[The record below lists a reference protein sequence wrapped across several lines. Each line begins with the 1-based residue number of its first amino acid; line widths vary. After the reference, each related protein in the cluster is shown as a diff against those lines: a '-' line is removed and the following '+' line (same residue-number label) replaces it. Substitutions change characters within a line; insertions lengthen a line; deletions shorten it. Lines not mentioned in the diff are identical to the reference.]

1 MSLASPPTSS
11 IDAYLRRQAIW
22 RRSLFFGLTLLSALA
37 GGVLMLDIVRAAGL
51 STLQVSGLVMFTA
64 LFTWISGAFWTA
76 VAGFVV
82 RLRGRDAA
90 ALAAT
95 RSEHRRLTSRT
106 AIVTPIYNENTE
118 RVFAGVEA
126 IWRSLMQQ
134 RDQGCFDFFV
144 LSDTRVPEIARA
156 EELAWRALVARLGAG
171 GRLFYRRRAENTA
184 RKAGN
189 VAEFVRNWG
198 GAYDYMIVLDADSIM
213 SGQSLVCLAQV
224 MDAHPKVGIVQT
236 LPLLVGRDTFFARL
250 LQFNTRLNGPMFAS
264 GLAFWQLGESNYW
277 GHNAIIRLRP
287 FAEHCALPRLPG
299 SPPFGGEILSH
310 DIVEAAFMRR
320 AGYQTWLL
328 PDIPGSWEE
337 IPSNIIDYAARDR
350 RWAQGNLQHLGVM
363 PMRGLHWLS
372 RVHML
377 TGVLSYATSP
387 MWLLVLVL
395 SSILTCA
402 AALSTH
408 QYFQPGMYS
417 LFPSWPQ
424 YRDGEI
430 TALLSMTITLLILPK
445 LLGACLALRERAL
458 RRAFGGGPRLLVSVL
473 IEQLMSM
480 LMAPTMMLFHSSF
493 VIGAI
498 LGRNVGW
505 DAQSR
510 GDRGV
515 LWLEALRRHAWHV
528 LLGLVWG
535 GVILAIA
542 PTFIWWLLPVIVGML
557 LPVPFTVLTSRSS
570 IGRRL
575 RAAGLLLIPEETT
588 PPPELLSV
596 AHHEPLLSQPDTE
609 SSPVSVPQRVP
620 LTMVAE
626 PASYVFGLWRH
637 SQNDGR
643 DGRLRGGSGRGSAVR
658 GDAASARPA
667 ARLGD
672 RLAAPQTIDLS
683 ERDKSQRP

>member
-1 MSLASPPTSS
+1 MTQQRSQTFS
-11 IDAYLRRQAIW
+11 IDRYLRRQANW
-22 RRSLFFGLTLLSALA
+22 RRSLFFGLTLLTALA
-37 GGVLMLDIVRAAGL
+37 GGALMLDIVRAAGL
-51 STLQVSGLVMFTA
+51 STLQISGLIMFTA

-82 RLRGRDAA
+82 RCIGRDPAT
-90 ALAAT
+90 LAAT
-95 RSEHRRLTSRT
+95 RCEHRRLTGRT
-106 AIVTPIYNENTE
+106 AIVTPIYNEDTD

-126 IWRSLMQQ
+126 IWRSLAQQ
-134 RDQGCFDFFV
+134 RDQACFDFFV
-144 LSDTRVPEIARA
+144 LSDTRSTEIARA
-156 EELAWRALVARLGAG
+156 EELAWRALVARLRAG
-171 GRLFYRRRAENTA
+171 GRLFYRRRKDNVA

-189 VAEFVRNWG
+189 IAEFVRNWG

-213 SGQSLVCLAQV
+213 SGHALVSMAQV
-224 MDAHPKVGIVQT
+224 MEAHPQVGIVQT

-250 LQFNTRLNGPMFAS
+250 LQFNTRLNGPMFAA
-264 GLAFWQLGESNYW
+264 GLAFWQLGEGNYW
-277 GHNAIIRLRP
+277 GHNAIIRLKP

-320 AGYQTWLL
+320 AGYQVWLL
-328 PDIPGSWEE
+328 PDIAGSWEE

-372 RVHML
+372 RIHML
-377 TGVLSYATSP
+377 TGVLSYVTSP

-395 SSILTCA
+395 SSILTIA

-430 TALLSMTITLLILPK
+430 AALLSMTITLLILPK
-445 LLGACLALRERAL
+445 LLGAVLALRVRAM
-458 RRAFGGGPRLLVSVL
+458 RRAFGGAPRLLVSVL
-473 IEQLMSM
+473 LEQLMSM
-480 LMAPTMMLFHSSF
+480 LMAPTMMLFHTSF
-493 VIGAI
+493 VLRAL

-515 LWLEALRRHAWHV
+515 GWLEALRRHGWHV
-528 LLGLVWG
+528 CLGLAWG
-535 GVILAIA
+535 GLILALA
-542 PTFIWWLLPVIVGML
+542 PAFIWWMMPVIVGML
-557 LPVPFTVLTSRSS
+557 LPVPFTVLTSRASL
-570 IGRRL
+570 GRRL
-575 RAAGLLLIPEETT
+575 RAAGLLVIPEEST
-588 PPPELLSV
+588 PPPELLTLTR
-596 AHHEPLLSQPDTE
+596 HEPLLAQTDAEPPS
-609 SSPVSVPQRVP
+609 VSVPQRVP
-620 LTMVAE
+620 LTMLSA
-626 PASYVFGLWRH
+626 PASYVFGLWRQQPEDAH
-637 SQNDGR
+637 DG
-643 DGRLRGGSGRGSAVR
+643 LRGGSGRGGALR
-658 GDAASARPA
+658 GEPATRPA
-667 ARLGD
+667 GALGE

-683 ERDKSQRP
+683 ERDKSQTP